1 MKYYVTSVR
10 KGYDEYVSLVTEDK
24 EEAINEAIGE
34 WELLCD
40 ADRKV
45 FTIEVRAYVE
55 DIEDESCTCFDYDT
69 VEWKENGNG
78 RH

>member
-24 EEAINEAIGE
+24 EEAINEARGE

-45 FTIEVRAYVE
+45 FTIEVRVYVE

-69 VEWKENGNG
+69 VEWKENGNE